1 MNRSRFRLFVLTAI
15 ATISCLLGSGSSPQ
29 PALAQIRERS
39 VTEGGNARVVPPHER
54 PGQRRWT
61 LGITAET
68 AEIGVRI
75 REVLSRSPAERAGLE
90 RGDLIVNVE
99 GYQVGRVGGRDYPL
113 DRELDARADSNG
125 RVRLLVQNRRNNQ
138 LVNIDVRLEQDR
150 PGPGPNPGPGDRKVV
165 VTGEASYRDRS
176 ALPRDAELRVK
187 VTRKKILGSETLAE
201 RTFATRGRVPITFE
215 MRFDVDRDDWE
226 RTCDV
231 SAEIYSNGR
240 RLYVEDGSY
249 RFKPSE
255 SPVHVKL
262 EMRRE

>member
-1 MNRSRFRLFVLTAI
+1 M
-15 ATISCLLGSGSSPQ
+15 
-29 PALAQIRERS
+29 
-39 VTEGGNARVVPPHER
+39 
-54 PGQRRWT
+54 
-61 LGITAET
+61 
-68 AEIGVRI
+68 
-75 REVLSRSPAERAGLE
+75 E

>member
-1 MNRSRFRLFVLTAI
+1 MNRSKWHLFAFAAI
-15 ATISCLLGSGSSPQ
+15 ASVGLFLGSGSSPQ
-29 PALAQIRERS
+29 PALAQIRDRGVS
-39 VTEGGNARVVPPHER
+39 EGGNARVVPPHER

-75 REVLSRSPAERAGLE
+75 REVLSRSAAERVGLE
-90 RGDLIVNVE
+90 RGDLIVAVE
-99 GYQVGRVGGRDYPL
+99 GYQVGRVGGREYPL
-113 DRELDARADSNG
+113 DRELDARADGNG

-150 PGPGPNPGPGDRKVV
+150 PGPGSGDRKVV
-165 VTGEASYRDRS
+165 LTGEASYRDRS
-176 ALPRDAELRVK
+176 ALPRDAEIRVR
-187 VTRKKILGSETLAE
+187 VSRKKILGSETVAE
-201 RTFATRGRVPITFE
+201 KTFATRGRVPVTFE

-231 SAEIYSNGR
+231 SAEIYSDGR

-262 EMRRE
+262 ELRRE